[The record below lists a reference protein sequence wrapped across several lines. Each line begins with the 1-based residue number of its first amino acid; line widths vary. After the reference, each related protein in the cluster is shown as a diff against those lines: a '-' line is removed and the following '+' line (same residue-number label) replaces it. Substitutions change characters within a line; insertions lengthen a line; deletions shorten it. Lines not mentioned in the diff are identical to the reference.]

1 MYRGEDSEDEGF
13 EATSL
18 RPRGGLS
25 ESHLGLGYS
34 SDDVEVELRSRGH
47 SDVMT
52 IEETYLNEDEDVEVR
67 DVELFREEASMH
79 RLFVDDAGEDEDG
92 GGGGGELPREGEHTI
107 ASSSGPAVG
116 SSVSLVG
123 GTLGS
128 NSPRK
133 FTDHLDPV
141 SRWVANTLS
150 GEEAAVRPLGASD
163 THPPMLMGVP
173 PAEENNGKGLN
184 GKKGK
189 TVRKGKVHAKKSAN
203 KKWLCVDGT
212 GSAELVTLTK
222 ADLTQ
227 TLGIQLRDLR
237 LLDPML
243 VTSYPSA
250 ILCRER
256 SLVVNL
262 EYVKMIVG
270 LERCYV
276 TNLED
281 ESAQNFVSE
290 LKRRLEYQYGA
301 RLAKEEKERR
311 EREEGVPGTGT
322 SNVTNVSTMQ
332 RNNSDGTTRTSGG
345 NDSRAPLM
353 GAGEAPPWA
362 PMPPTQQLRTPDAS
376 SSMRGRAPQTIHTQ
390 RQASG
395 SSGNF
400 ATTRGTLA
408 DAAATGNA
416 NVTTPVATSKVVAQ
430 TTSINNQLEDLP
442 FELRVLEAA
451 LDIVL
456 KYMETLTSDLEASAH
471 PALDALTSQVDTENL
486 ERVRRVKNRMVRL
499 TTRVETLREV
509 LEKFLDDD
517 ADMRD
522 MNLAAKEAREEQERI
537 QDLLKHGS
545 STHAQTMF
553 DTLGGGGVGSVGAAG
568 AVGPVPETPHSA
580 LTYDSDEEE
589 EEAIEVVE
597 QLLEP
602 FFLQADNT
610 WNKLQTLTE
619 YIDDTEDYVNIQLD
633 SQRNQLIRLD
643 LILTCLSASIALIT
657 AVTSLFAMNV
667 QLMPGSDD
675 QGPYSWFVI
684 VSTTSCAGAIIL
696 FFSVMTYSRYKRLI

>member
-1 MYRGEDSEDEGF
+1 MTVSDDDGREFEFDGRTRSGIRDGQTRTRTHQSDYERLGAPSNLYAEDS
-13 EATSL
+13 
-18 RPRGGLS
+18 
-25 ESHLGLGYS
+25 S
-34 SDDVEVELRSRGH
+34 SDGSGAHSRLELRAAH

-52 IEETYLNEDEDVEVR
+52 IEETYLQEDADVEVR
-67 DVELFREEASMH
+67 DVERFEEASTH
-79 RLFVDDAGEDEDG
+79 QLFVDDE
-92 GGGGGELPREGEHTI
+92 EGEE
-107 ASSSGPAVG
+107 GEEGRGGDGRAVPSPKFG
-116 SSVSLVG
+116 SDQQQE
-123 GTLGS
+123 T
-128 NSPRK
+128 
-133 FTDHLDPV
+133 FDPV
-141 SRWVANTLS
+141 SRWVANTLT
-150 GEEAAVRPLGASD
+150 GDEAAVQMKAVRPGSD
-163 THPPMLMGVP
+163 DGPVLMGVP
-173 PAEENNGKGLN
+173 PINPTGLKRGKATR
-184 GKKGK
+184 KKMGA
-189 TVRKGKVHAKKSAN
+189 KVSSQ

-281 ESAQNFVSE
+281 ESAQNFVTE
-290 LKRRLEYQYGA
+290 LKRRLEYQYGLRA
-301 RLAKEEKERR
+301 AKAAKVAKETKETKETEETKETKEKERGR
-311 EREEGVPGTGT
+311 ERDEMDQSNPSRGSLVQSTEG
-322 SNVTNVSTMQ
+322 SNS
-332 RNNSDGTTRTSGG
+332 RT
-345 NDSRAPLM
+345 PLM
-353 GAGEAPPWA
+353 TAADQWAAQDGQQGAFS
-362 PMPPTQQLRTPDAS
+362 TPLATNLPRGLSEPRQS
-376 SSMRGRAPQTIHTQ
+376 S
-390 RQASG
+390 
-395 SSGNF
+395 
-400 ATTRGTLA
+400 TTLT
-408 DAAATGNA
+408 
-416 NVTTPVATSKVVAQ
+416 
-430 TTSINNQLEDLP
+430 NQLEDLP

-456 KYMETLTSDLEASAH
+456 KHMETLTSDLEASAH
-471 PALDALTSQVDTENL
+471 PALDALTTKVDTDNL

-537 QDLLKHGS
+537 QDLIKHGS
-545 STHAQTMF
+545 SAPNQTF
-553 DTLGGGGVGSVGAAG
+553 DSLSGVGGI
-568 AVGPVPETPHSA
+568 GPVPETPHSA

-643 LILTCLSASIALIT
+643 LILTCLSASIAFIT

-667 QLMPGSDD
+667 QLSPGSDD
-675 QGPYSWFVI
+675 NGPYSWFVI
-684 VSTTSCAGAIIL
+684 VSVCSCAGAIVL
-696 FFSVMTYSRYKRLI
+696 FLSVMTYSRYKRLI